1 MAWRNDQAKRE
12 GVETYR
18 VFPNATLEAIAT
30 NLPKNKEEMLGIK
43 GLKEAK
49 FARYGSMLLAIMQ
62 EYISNEGKDVISN
75 LKLVTGERGAQEK
88 GMITGSQLPITP
100 QVTNYELPIT
110 PQVTNY
116 ELPVTT
122 DILSVSAF
130 LDALNLGLSGM
141 AARIRGEVSSVD
153 IRDRV
158 VYFSLKDSQDESLVS
173 CLIFRSQYQISGV
186 NIAVGDEIIIEG
198 VPEVYKPNGR
208 LSLKVSVIELAGE
221 GALKKAYDE
230 LFRRLESEGLMRPE
244 KKRSLPDFPRRIA
257 LITSEQ
263 GAAIGDFTMNLGQ
276 IGLKVDFYR
285 SSVEGKKAVF
295 EILAALKYFNAHS
308 DRYDLLVLIRG
319 GGSFESLQAFNNEML
334 VREVA
339 NSKIPTL
346 LGVGHEK
353 DVTLAALASDVMV
366 STPTA
371 TARTIREPFERAR
384 QTVAHAKPLLLE
396 RFDRELSEQHTVLSH
411 AEQIIAGVFPK
422 LRERFERMQQKLF
435 RSFDRVSFV
444 ITQSRNSLGAFEE
457 RLDGGFGRMMET
469 AEQSLL
475 RLEEKLREYDPNRA
489 LALGYSLVRL
499 RQGLVRSIGQVKQ
512 GDILDI
518 SLKDG
523 SIETEVRSVTG
534 NS

>member
-30 NLPKNKEEMLGIK
+30 SFPKNKEEMLCIK
-43 GLKEAK
+43 GLKDAK
-49 FARYGSMLLAIMQ
+49 FGRYGAMILSILKEFEL
-62 EYISNEGKDVISN
+62 EESTESNELKEGESRISDRPAGGKNQESG
-75 LKLVTGERGAQEK
+75 VTQENT
-88 GMITGSQLPITP
+88 I
-100 QVTNYELPIT
+100 E
-110 PQVTNY
+110 
-116 ELPVTT
+116 E
-122 DILSVSAF
+122 ILSVSQF

-141 AARIRGEVSSVD
+141 AARIKGEVSSVD

-158 VYFSLKDSQDESLVS
+158 VYFSIKDSQDESLVS

-186 NIAVGDEIIIEG
+186 NLAVGDEIIIDG
-198 VPEVYKPNGR
+198 APEIYKPNGR
-208 LSLKVSVIELAGE
+208 LSIKVNMIELAGE

-230 LFRRLESEGLMRPE
+230 LFRKLETEGLMRAE
-244 KKRSLPDFPRRIA
+244 KKRVLPEFPSRIA

-276 IGLKVDFYR
+276 IGLKVDFYPT
-285 SSVEGKKAVF
+285 SVEGKKAVF
-295 EILAALKYFNAHS
+295 EILAALRFFNRHAEK
-308 DRYDLLVLIRG
+308 YDLLVVIRG

-339 NSKIPTL
+339 NSNIPTL

-353 DVTLAALASDVMV
+353 DVTLAALVADMMV

-384 QTVAHAKPLLLE
+384 QVVGHANTLLFE
-396 RFDRELSEQHTVLSH
+396 RFDREISEKYVALSN
-411 AEQIIAGVFPK
+411 AEQALALVFPK
-422 LRERFERMQQKLF
+422 LRERFERVEQELI
-435 RSFDRVSFV
+435 RSLDRLRFSIGQMKNVLVISEGLLITGFVRMDESLRQSF
-444 ITQSRNSLGAFEE
+444 Q
-457 RLDGGFGRMMET
+457 RMD
-469 AEQSLL
+469 
-475 RLEEKLREYDPNRA
+475 EKLHEYNPNRA

-499 RQGLVRSIGQVKQ
+499 QKGLVRSIGQVKQ
-512 GDILDI
+512 GDRLDI

-523 SIETEVRSVTG
+523 TIETEVKKILI
-534 NS
+534 

>member
-1 MAWRNDQAKRE
+1 MNTTLYRKLMAWRNEQAKRE

-18 VFPNATLEAIAT
+18 VFPNATLEAIAMT
-30 NLPKNKEEMLGIK
+30 LPKNKEEMLGIK

-49 FARYGSMLLAIMQ
+49 FGRYGVMILSILQ
-62 EYISNEGKDVISN
+62 ECEPEERSVVNNSKKEESGIKNQESGKIQTNEVD
-75 LKLVTGERGAQEK
+75 E
-88 GMITGSQLPITP
+88 
-100 QVTNYELPIT
+100 
-110 PQVTNY
+110 
-116 ELPVTT
+116 
-122 DILSVSAF
+122 ILSVSKF

-153 IRDRV
+153 IRERV
-158 VYFSLKDSQDESLVS
+158 VYFSLKDGEDESLVS
-173 CLIFRSQYQISGV
+173 CLIFRSAYQISGV

-208 LSLKVSVIELAGE
+208 LSLKVSIIELAGE

-230 LFRRLESEGLMRPE
+230 LFRKLTTEGLMAPE
-244 KKRSLPDFPRRIA
+244 RKRLLPEFPNRIA

-276 IGLKVDFYR
+276 IGLSVHFYPT
-285 SSVEGKKAVF
+285 SVEGKKAVF
-295 EILAALKYFNAHS
+295 EILAALRYFNLHA
-308 DRYDLLVLIRG
+308 DKYDLLVMTRG

-353 DVTLAALASDVMV
+353 DVTLAALVADVMV

-384 QTVAHAKPLLLE
+384 QTVKHAETLLLD
-396 RFDRELSEQHTVLSH
+396 RFGHSLTYSRH
-411 AEQIIAGVFPK
+411 ALLQSQDMLAAVFPK
-422 LRERFERMQQKLF
+422 LRERFELMQQQLI
-435 RSFDRVSFV
+435 RAFDRTSFQIAQLKNFL
-444 ITQSRNSLGAFEE
+444 ITSEEILSMGFIRMKESLAQALMRG
-457 RLDGGFGRMMET
+457 
-469 AEQSLL
+469 
-475 RLEEKLREYDPNRA
+475 EEKLREYDPNRA

-499 RQGLVRSIGQVKQ
+499 QKGLV
-512 GDILDI
+512 
-518 SLKDG
+518 
-523 SIETEVRSVTG
+523 VRLERKYEA
-534 NS
+534 